1 MINIPKPGRS
11 KQDLLDKLENLKS
24 DFSRQSAENDVKIE
38 KITDGYN
45 LKAEKQVLFI
55 TFYVDANIIAKDGCY
70 EITWE
75 SNAPESKVNEALE
88 KVKEVLEK

>member
-1 MINIPKPGRS
+1 MINIPKPGKT
-11 KQDLLDKLENLKS
+11 KQELLDKLEGLKTELS
-24 DFSRQSAENDVKIE
+24 KQVADNEVNIE

-45 LKAEKQVLFI
+45 VKAEKKVLFM

-75 SNAPESKVNEALE
+75 SNAPDSKVNEALE
-88 KVKEVLEK
+88 KVKEALEK